1 MKKNLISALAACA
14 VLAMPAYALADAMPG
29 HDAMAHDAMAHDAMA
44 HSSATMLCRSALGKE
59 HPTGMLMDFKSTPI
73 VCKTMNGEMMMNGK
87 GGPDLSKALT
97 SAQVDAAWRAYVTT
111 MINVSG
117 DGGG

>member
-14 VLAMPAYALADAMPG
+14 ALAMPAYALADAMPG
-29 HDAMAHDAMAHDAMA
+29 HDAMSHDAMGHAM
-44 HSSATMLCRSALGKE
+44 SGTMVCRPAIGKE

-73 VCKTMNGEMMMNGK
+73 VCKAMNAEAMMNGK

-97 SAQVDAAWRAYVTT
+97 STQIDAAWRAYVAL
-111 MINVSG
+111 MITVPGG

>member
-1 MKKNLISALAACA
+1 MKHLISAIAACA
-14 VLAMPAYALADAMPG
+14 VLAMPVYASADAMPG
-29 HDAMAHDAMAHDAMA
+29 HDAMSHHAMGHANG
-44 HSSATMLCRSALGKE
+44 ATMLCRPAIGKE

-73 VCKTMNGEMMMNGK
+73 VCKAMDAAMITNGQ

-97 SAQVDAAWRAYVTT
+97 SAEIDAAWRAYVAG
-111 MINVSG
+111 MITVPGG